1 MLVAWMRDEMGG
13 APIESAPVLMA
24 DIDNVE
30 LLDGWGNPCSLNF
43 GGDVSEDADP
53 FQTLFVEVISR
64 GPDGVSGTEDDAA
77 FWMSMAGEFHEQ
89 PFGQDAN
96 D

>member
-1 MLVAWMRDEMGG
+1 MAWVQDEGGG

-24 DIDNVE
+24 DVDNVE

-43 GGDVSEDADP
+43 GVDASSEIDP
-53 FQTLFVEVISR
+53 FSSLFVEVISR
-64 GPDGVSGTEDDAA
+64 GADGVSGTEDDVA

-89 PFGQDAN
+89 PYSQDQA